1 MGKEYLPGKIRER
14 IVDLMKEQKITQ
26 KELAAKV
33 KMSPST
39 LSRFLSGKTNKL
51 KDEYITE
58 IAKEFRVSTDFLLGE
73 VNEPSRK
80 NYDISELG
88 LSVTAARNL
97 YTGRVNA
104 EVVCRLL
111 ENPRF
116 ADVTYLI
123 SRYLDGTLAAGYA
136 AGNKMYDTLSD
147 MLRGDVP
154 TRAGAQAAREVSLYK
169 QPIYQA
175 DLTNIEE
182 QFMSVVKELKKDS
195 KDDFSAERVMTKETV
210 QEMFEEYCK
219 GQDMA
224 NPTVVPE
231 NISDLVLAQMS
242 AIEGAD
248 EEALSEL
255 GDSFTKF
262 MRKTMDNLAKM
273 EKEHDSSEQ

>member
-58 IAKEFRVSTDFLLGE
+58 IAKIFRVSNDFLLGA

-97 YTGRVNA
+97 YTGRVDA
-104 EVVCRLL
+104 EVVSRLL

-123 SRYLDGTLAAGYA
+123 ARYLDGTLAAGYA
-136 AGNKMYDTLSD
+136 AGNKMYDSISD
-147 MLRGDVP
+147 MLRGNAP
-154 TRAGAQAAREVSLYK
+154 TKAGAQAAREVSLYK

-182 QFMSVVKELKKDS
+182 QFMAVVKELKKDS
-195 KDDFSAERVMTKETV
+195 KDDFSAERAMTKETV
-210 QEMFEEYCK
+210 QDMFEEYCK
-219 GQDMA
+219 GQDMTS
-224 NPTVVPE
+224 PTVVPE

-242 AIEGAD
+242 AIEGMD
-248 EEALSEL
+248 EEALQEF
-255 GDSFTKF
+255 GASFTKL
-262 MRKTMDNLAKM
+262 MQTTMKNVAKM

>member
-58 IAKEFRVSTDFLLGE
+58 IAKIFRVSNDFLLGA

-97 YTGRVNA
+97 YTGRVDA
-104 EVVCRLL
+104 EVVSRLL

-123 SRYLDGTLAAGYA
+123 ARYLDGTLAAGYA

-154 TRAGAQAAREVSLYK
+154 TRAGVQAAREVSLYK

-175 DLTNIEE
+175 DLTTIEE
-182 QFMSVVKELKKDS
+182 QFMAVVRELKKDD
-195 KDDFSAERVMTKETV
+195 KDDFSSERAMTQETV

-224 NPTVVPE
+224 KPTVVPE
-231 NISDLVLAQMS
+231 NISDLVMVQMS

-255 GDSFTKF
+255 GDALTKF

-273 EKEHDSSEQ
+273 EREHDGSDQ